1 MLYERLLKREASGSP
16 IRVGIIGAGTFGT
29 QITAQLCKMQG
40 IRASVVAELSLE
52 RAVGAFQTGGM
63 KKEQIQ
69 FCETTAALNHAIR
82 KDQPAVTTS
91 TDQLFDSQV
100 EVIVEATGIPE
111 LAVQHACKTI
121 EAQKHIV
128 MVSVEADILVG
139 NSLRKQAEDNGVMY
153 SMAYGDEPALA
164 LELVD
169 WAQTL
174 GFRVVAAGKGTRFKP
189 DFRKANPDDVAR
201 LYGFTGEDY
210 NSKMFGSFLDGTK
223 HSIEMAALSNASGLI
238 PDQRGMH
245 FPALELSEL
254 PDAFCSKHHGGIL
267 NQEGVVDV
275 VSSIHPDDRPV
286 RNNLRG
292 GLFAVIASDDDYLI
306 PSLASYGEITGMF
319 TSRDNRR
326 AVIYRPQHFVGH
338 EMPITIARMM
348 LLNETSGKPIKQI
361 SDVVAIAKKTLKPGM
376 LLDGEGGYTV
386 YGVIEQT
393 VVAAKEQLVP
403 IGLTGNAEVI
413 HEIKEDEPV
422 RFQNIKLQ
430 DSLALQIRTKQNG
443 TP

>member
-1 MLYERLLKREASGSP
+1 MLYERLLKREASGTP

-52 RAVGAFQTGGM
+52 RAVGAFQTGGVE
-63 KKEQIQ
+63 KEQIQ
-69 FCETTAALNHAIR
+69 VCETTAALNHAIR
-82 KDQPAVTTS
+82 EDQPAVTTS

-111 LAVQHACKTI
+111 LAVHHACRI
-121 EAQKHIV
+121 IDAQKHIV

-139 NSLRKQAEDNGVMY
+139 HSLRKQAEDNGVMY

-210 NSKMFGSFLDGTK
+210 NPKMFGSFLDGTK

-254 PDAFCSKHHGGIL
+254 PDVFCSKQHGGIL

-286 RNNLRG
+286 QNNLRG
-292 GLFAVIASDDDYLI
+292 GLFAVIASDDDYHI
-306 PSLASYGEITGMF
+306 SSLASYGEITGMF
-319 TSRDNRR
+319 TSHDNKR

-348 LLNETSGKPIKQI
+348 LLNETSGKPMEQI
-361 SDVVAIAKKTLKPGM
+361 SDVIAVAKKTLKPGM

-386 YGVIEQT
+386 YGLIEQT
-393 VVAAKEQLVP
+393 VLATKEQLVP

-422 RFQNIKLQ
+422 RFQNVKLQ
-430 DSLALQIRTKQNG
+430 DSLALQLRNKQNS